1 MNGAPPAVIS
11 FDKSAAGPAGRAGAV
26 VVDEAGSGVV
36 VSACLLLLPLEH
48 ADATTASTVHATIAA
63 GGAVFAKRCM
73 RQSSVR
79 QWLRARGT
87 VTMLPATGKPGPG
100 NHSPGAFSGRGGRER
115 ASRRWIPPPRRR
127 RLV

>member
-36 VSACLLLLPLEH
+36 VAACLLLLPLEH

-63 GGAVFAKRCM
+63 GGAVFPKRCIG
-73 RQSSVR
+73 QSVAR
-79 QWLRARGT
+79 QWLPAGGA
-87 VTMLPATGKPGPG
+87 VTMLPATGQP
-100 NHSPGAFSGRGGRER
+100 R
-115 ASRRWIPPPRRR
+115 A
-127 RLV
+127 